1 MDIKTIIHEFINTN
15 EESLPMIYDVIRTIT
30 IQLIVQILFTMN
42 NPSVSLFSTTFIQ
55 TTLFL
60 ILGVILFWL
69 VIYKFISS
77 NYIGPLF
84 LKKKEDY

>member
-15 EESLPMIYDVIRTIT
+15 EESLPMIYDIIRTIT

>member
-55 TTLFL
+55 TTLFS

>member
-42 NPSVSLFSTTFIQ
+42 
-55 TTLFL
+55 
-60 ILGVILFWL
+60 
-69 VIYKFISS
+69 
-77 NYIGPLF
+77 
-84 LKKKEDY
+84 